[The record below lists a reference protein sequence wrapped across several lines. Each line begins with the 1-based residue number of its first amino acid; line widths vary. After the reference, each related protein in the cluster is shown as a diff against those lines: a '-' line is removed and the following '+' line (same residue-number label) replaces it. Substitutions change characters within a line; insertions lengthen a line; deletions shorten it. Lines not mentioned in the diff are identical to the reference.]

1 MAKAEDKREGFVRR
15 IRPHAEWEAI
25 RWGWDLLRSALIPLV
40 YLGVQKARHSQTD
53 WIGLAILF
61 ALCFLIGFL
70 LFPSRHS
77 KRKKE
82 EPEPIARDVAEK
94 IVGESVEDAKRA
106 GGQAA
111 MLWNFAA
118 TAKQLTQM
126 LEEAWNHWNDVG
138 ERLIH
143 PLDARLDSLKDH
155 FTDYA
160 QRLLDERRHFMVLY
174 SFHLSRLRL
183 DFPGF
188 RSAVTQNGYPS
199 DTEYV
204 RVLNSLREHSQAL
217 DERGQKI
224 WDSELPDEDL
234 SRKDE
239 GPAA

>member
-1 MAKAEDKREGFVRR
+1 
-15 IRPHAEWEAI
+15 
-25 RWGWDLLRSALIPLV
+25 
-40 YLGVQKARHSQTD
+40 
-53 WIGLAILF
+53 
-61 ALCFLIGFL
+61 
-70 LFPSRHS
+70 
-77 KRKKE
+77 
-82 EPEPIARDVAEK
+82 
-94 IVGESVEDAKRA
+94 
-106 GGQAA
+106 
-111 MLWNFAA
+111 
-118 TAKQLTQM
+118 M